1 MTRRN
6 KQIKQREKLNMIN
19 IVNHSNGSI
28 DDDDD
33 DEEVIVKVLFDIEQP
48 K

>member
-1 MTRRN
+1 
-6 KQIKQREKLNMIN
+6 MIN

-33 DEEVIVKVLFDIEQP
+33 DEEVMVKVLFNIEQP